1 MFDPDNAVK
10 TKGTKK
16 QRISKEVIPDFD
28 PDQAVKTEGATKQRV
43 GQEKLEEFDPDEA
56 VKMESHSGPPPEA
69 SK

>member
-16 QRISKEVIPDFD
+16 QRIGKEVIPDFD
-28 PDQAVKTEGATKQRV
+28 PD
-43 GQEKLEEFDPDEA
+43 EA
-56 VKMESHSGPPPEA
+56 VRMESHSGPPPEA